1 MRKLYYIITVMLFL
15 STVCLQAQNKYTK
28 KADKYFSQLK
38 YVKAADK
45 YEDIVSDGH
54 ADDYVYK
61 QLADSYYNLYNT
73 VEAEKYYKTY
83 LNTAENPEAEAY
95 FNYAQVLK
103 ANGNFD
109 ESNSAMDQ
117 FSSLMPNDERAISYK
132 ENKNYINDLLDY
144 TPRFTV
150 EELEGLNTELSDFG
164 MYEFG
169 DNVYFVSARNQSRKD
184 YGWNKQPT
192 LDVYVS
198 KKMQDSIFEPELLK
212 GDVNSKYHEGTVSI
226 TPDGETMYFTRN
238 DYTDGD
244 YEKDSLG
251 VGQLKIY
258 KATLINDKWDD
269 VQSLP
274 FNNSEY
280 STGHTALSPDGKT
293 LYFSSDMPGGS
304 GMSDLY
310 KVSINEDG
318 TYGTPVNLGS
328 SINTP
333 GKESFPFID
342 SEGTLYFSSNGQ
354 LGLGGLDVFYAKA
367 EGDAFGKV
375 KNLGQPINS
384 AGDDFAYTFNL
395 DAKEGYL
402 SSNRSGVTENVAND
416 NLYKVVQIIPLNEL
430 LVAVEVTDEETAK
443 VIEGAEVVI
452 YNTDTEE
459 EIEKS
464 ITTEDG
470 MVNFTLPEGVA
481 YDVQVNAEGYE
492 SNSEA
497 IAASEVGELNLE
509 IALTPIK
516 EIVPQNIDLNPIY
529 FEFDKSDI
537 TAEAAF
543 ELDKLVDVLTKYPNM
558 DILVE
563 SHTDI
568 RGSNSYNQKL
578 SERRAK
584 ATVDYLIEKGVSAD
598 RISSNG
604 LGETKPKVDCADS
617 CTEED
622 HQTNRRSEFTLALKI
637 D

>member
-83 LNTAENPEAEAY
+83 LNTAENPDAEAY
-95 FNYAQVLK
+95 FKYAQVLK

-109 ESNSAMDQ
+109 ESNNAMDE

-132 ENKNYINDLLDY
+132 ENKDYISDLLDY

-226 TPDGETMYFTRN
+226 TPDGKTMYFTRN

-258 KATLINDKWDD
+258 QATLINDKWDD

-384 AGDDFAYTFNL
+384 AGDDFAFTFNL

-416 NLYKVVQIIPLNEL
+416 NLYKVVEIIPLNEL
-430 LVAVEVTDEETAK
+430 LLAVEVTDEETAK

-459 EIEKS
+459 EVEKS
-464 ITTEDG
+464 ITTADG

-497 IAASEVGELNLE
+497 IAATEVGELNLA

-529 FEFDKSDI
+529 FVYDESNI

-543 ELDKLVDVLTKYPNM
+543 ELDKLVDVLKKYPNM

-568 RGSNSYNQKL
+568 RGSNVYNQKL
-578 SERRAK
+578 SDRRAK
-584 ATVDYLIEKGVSAD
+584 ATVDYLVEKGVSAD

-622 HQTNRRSEFTLALKI
+622 HQANRRSEFTLSLKI